1 MSKIRLPRSERFSK
15 RWFWMM
21 VAFMA
26 VGLMGAANSGGES
39 AAGGQG
45 WQPFGFMS
53 EDTYSIWERLAL
65 IMNVLV
71 AIGGLGYAVYLIKEV
86 YRADTGTDRMKEI
99 ARAVREGAMAYLKR
113 QFTTVA
119 ILIVIITAVLI
130 WTKYPGADDPHR
142 SQHLQIAW
150 GRGIAFLIG
159 SLFSATVG
167 FVGMYLATD
176 GNLRVAAAARTSFG
190 KALQIGYRTGTIT
203 GMLTDGLGLLGGS
216 LIFLYFGE
224 KAYEALL
231 GFGFGGTL
239 LALFMRVGGGIY
251 TKAADVG
258 ADLVGKIEANI
269 PEDDPRNAAT
279 IADNVGDNVGDCAGM
294 AADIFESYEVTIVAA
309 MILGYASFGHKG
321 VIFPL
326 LVRAIGVIGSIIS
339 TYSVRTGDAG
349 DVKIAMR
356 AVNKGFWLGSAISV
370 VGFILLGLIYLHF
383 SPNYVVNQAVER
395 GLYREAAFV
404 TTVNA
409 ELEPAK
415 QFQARSSV
423 ETAVSELQKRAKQ
436 ENDNPLAEAA
446 AKYLTALPPDPTPQ
460 ILDEELKRAKKAK
473 DQSQIT
479 VLNTATDGY
488 RQGVADAWK
497 ALPEEK
503 REKVATA
510 QIAFSSSADA
520 TVKKEVYKVAQ
531 EYVPVRSGDSWFSDL
546 DMRAAYTCLVGII
559 LAIAL
564 NFCTEYWTGTEYE
577 PVKSLAK
584 SCRTG
589 HATNIIQGLAV
600 GYESAVW
607 AVIIIAV
614 AILSSVLI
622 YAGSNPIFIAFGVAM
637 CGIGMLTL
645 TGNTISMDVFGP
657 VADNANGI
665 GEMGYNKDT
674 NNQDLKEGDPGYM
687 QPEDYKR
694 ARQILADLDAVGNT
708 TKAITKG
715 IAIGSAV
722 IAAVSLFASFIAVMA
737 TGTEEGINT
746 LSTQAF
752 DEGAAF
758 LTVANPYVFIGMLI
772 GSAVPFLFSSMT
784 IRAVGRAAYLIV
796 QECRAQFRD
805 PDIWENRK
813 KPNYGRVVDICT
825 STAQKEL
832 IGPGLLAI
840 FTPILVG
847 FLLGPYA
854 LGGFLAGM
862 IVVGQML
869 AVFMANSGGAWDN
882 AKKTI
887 EDQPKTRLTGKGS
900 EVHKASITGDTVGDP
915 LKDTAGPAINPLIK
929 VMNMVSLLALPLVIT
944 YNISDGTGSWLI
956 GMAVLLVSVAA
967 VGWAWW
973 QSKRESLEMKQM
985 DEEFAKAAEAAALEE
1000 GKQPAPAGH

>member
-1 MSKIRLPRSERFSK
+1 MLAFLAYGVWGTSKAL
-15 RWFWMM
+15 
-21 VAFMA
+21 
-26 VGLMGAANSGGES
+26 
-39 AAGGQG
+39 AAGAEGET
-45 WQPFGFMS
+45 FHAFSFMTN
-53 EDTYSIWERLAL
+53 DAYSWGERLAL
-65 IMNVLV
+65 ILNVIIAL
-71 AIGGLGYAVYLIKEV
+71 GGLAYAGYLIKEV
-86 YRADTGTDRMKEI
+86 YRAETGTDRMKEI
-99 ARAVREGAMAYLKR
+99 ARAVREGAMAYLRR

-119 ILIVIITAVLI
+119 IMIVIITAVLI
-130 WTKYPGADDPHR
+130 WTKYPAADDPNR
-142 SQHLQIAW
+142 AEHLQIAW

-159 SLFSATVG
+159 SIFSATVG

-176 GNLRVAAAARTSFG
+176 GNLRVAAAARHSFG
-190 KALQIGYRTGTIT
+190 QALQVGYRTGTIT

-224 KAYEALL
+224 KAYEALI

-309 MILGYASFGHKG
+309 MILGYASFGQKG

-339 TYSVRTGDAG
+339 TYSVRTGDTG
-349 DVKIAMR
+349 DVKVAMR

-370 VGFILLGLIYLHF
+370 GGFILLGLIYLHF
-383 SPNYVVNQAVER
+383 SPTYIVNQAVER
-395 GLYREAAFV
+395 GLFRETAFV
-404 TTVNA
+404 DAVNA
-409 ELEPAK
+409 ALPANQQFNATRSVTAALED
-415 QFQARSSV
+415 V
-423 ETAVSELQKRAKQ
+423 EKRAKA
-436 ENDNPLAEAA
+436 DKDTKLAEKTAEYLSKYKSGVALLGVEEDVKAA
-446 AKYLTALPPDPTPQ
+446 MGDPNKVIAANTAL
-460 ILDEELKRAKKAK
+460 A
-473 DQSQIT
+473 
-479 VLNTATDGY
+479 GY
-488 RQGVADAWK
+488 REGVARAWRS
-497 ALPEEK
+497 LSPEQ
-503 REKVATA
+503 REKIANTQEGEKYVFVALA
-510 QIAFSSSADA
+510 QN
-520 TVKKEVYKVAQ
+520 
-531 EYVPVRSGDSWFSDL
+531 YVPLRQGL
-546 DMRAAYTCLVGII
+546 DMRAAWTCLVGII
-559 LAIAL
+559 LAIVL

-589 HATNIIQGLAV
+589 HATNIIQGIAV

-607 AVIIIAV
+607 AVIIIAA
-614 AILSSVLI
+614 AILGSVVI
-622 YAGSNPIFIAFGVAM
+622 YTGTNPIFIAFGVAM

-665 GEMGYNKDT
+665 GEMGYNKDS
-674 NNQDLKEGDPGYM
+674 NNQDLKPSDTGYM

-694 ARQILADLDAVGNT
+694 SRQILADLDAVGNT

-752 DEGAAF
+752 NEGAAR
-758 LTVANPYVFIGMLI
+758 LTVASPYVFIGMLI
-772 GSAVPFLFSSMT
+772 GAAVPFLFSSMT

-796 QECRAQFRD
+796 QECRVQFKD

-825 STAQKEL
+825 AVAQKEL

-847 FLLGPYA
+847 FFLGPYA

-887 EDQPKTRLTGKGS
+887 EDQPRTSLTGKGS
-900 EVHKASITGDTVGDP
+900 EAHKASVTGDTVGDP

-929 VMNMVSLLALPLVIT
+929 VMNMVSLLVLPLVIT
-944 YNISDGTGSWLI
+944 YNIGDGSGSWAVGWGVLI
-956 GMAVLLVSVAA
+956 LAVAA
-967 VGWAWW
+967 VAWSWW
-973 QSKRESLEMKQM
+973 QSKRESAEMRQM
-985 DEEFAKAAEAAALEE
+985 DEEFARAAEAAGSENREPVGSA
-1000 GKQPAPAGH
+1000 H